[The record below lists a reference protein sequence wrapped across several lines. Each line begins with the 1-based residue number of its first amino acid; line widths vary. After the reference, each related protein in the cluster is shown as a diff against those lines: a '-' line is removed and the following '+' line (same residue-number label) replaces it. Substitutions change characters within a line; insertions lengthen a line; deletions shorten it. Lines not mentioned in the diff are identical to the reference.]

1 MRDRM
6 PKMTKAQA
14 RRRLMEAEAKFKKVY
29 MADTLNGRRDGGAGI
44 VRTADMEAIS
54 KIVKRCIDRAR

>member
-14 RRRLMEAEAKFKKVY
+14 RRRLMEAEAKFKKVFLATRTY
-29 MADTLNGRRDGGAGI
+29 GFGQSP
-44 VRTADMEAIS
+44 VRLADMEAIS
-54 KIVKRCIDRAR
+54 KIVKRCTDRIR

>member
-29 MADTLNGRRDGGAGI
+29 MMYGGMIYA
-44 VRTADMEAIS
+44 VKTADMEAVS
-54 KIVKRCIDRAR
+54 KIVKRCTDRLR

>member
-1 MRDRM
+1 MA
-6 PKMTKAQA
+6 KMSKAQA

-29 MADTLNGRRDGGAGI
+29 MGVLSRKYFEPQSGI

-54 KIVKRCIDRAR
+54 KIVKRCLDRII

>member
-1 MRDRM
+1 M

-29 MADTLNGRRDGGAGI
+29 MAGGGPSGLGNWAGL

-54 KIVKRCIDRAR
+54 KIVKRCIDRIR